1 MKKLFLAL
9 LAFGVLFTAG
19 CTKNDETGGTLA
31 FGDYSY
37 NLTCA
42 VAVYF
47 DDTDSDGNPVT
58 AYNIHLLADGASV
71 EEMSELDFTSCMLA
85 MSLPG
90 KTYELPEGSY
100 QASEESCFLGVIVIS
115 MKDYYEYD
123 VYDATLTIGRSGENY
138 TFVVSGTAENGEQ
151 LSCNYTGP
159 VIFRDGDSL

>member
-9 LAFGVLFTAG
+9 FAFGVLFAAG
-19 CTKNDETGGTLA
+19 CTKNDETGGTLT

-37 NLTCA
+37 NLTGA

-100 QASEESCFLGVIVIS
+100 QASE
-115 MKDYYEYD
+115 
-123 VYDATLTIGRSGENY
+123 
-138 TFVVSGTAENGEQ
+138 
-151 LSCNYTGP
+151 
-159 VIFRDGDSL
+159 

>member
-1 MKKLFLAL
+1 M
-9 LAFGVLFTAG
+9 
-19 CTKNDETGGTLA
+19 TG
-31 FGDYSY
+31 
-37 NLTCA
+37 A

-47 DDTDSDGNPVT
+47 DDTDPDGNPVT

-71 EEMSELDFTSCMLA
+71 EEMSELEFTSCMLA

-123 VYDATLTIGRSGENY
+123 VYDATL
-138 TFVVSGTAENGEQ
+138 
-151 LSCNYTGP
+151 P
-159 VIFRDGDSL
+159 

>member
-1 MKKLFLAL
+1 
-9 LAFGVLFTAG
+9 
-19 CTKNDETGGTLA
+19 
-31 FGDYSY
+31 
-37 NLTCA
+37 
-42 VAVYF
+42 
-47 DDTDSDGNPVT
+47 
-58 AYNIHLLADGASV
+58 
-71 EEMSELDFTSCMLA
+71 MLA

-159 VIFRDGDSL
+159 VIFRDAGSL

>member
-1 MKKLFLAL
+1 M
-9 LAFGVLFTAG
+9 
-19 CTKNDETGGTLA
+19 TG
-31 FGDYSY
+31 
-37 NLTCA
+37 A

-90 KTYELPEGSY
+90 KTYELPEG
-100 QASEESCFLGVIVIS
+100 IVIS

-138 TFVVSGTAENGEQ
+138 TFEVSGTAENGEQ

-159 VIFRDGDSL
+159 VIFRDGESL